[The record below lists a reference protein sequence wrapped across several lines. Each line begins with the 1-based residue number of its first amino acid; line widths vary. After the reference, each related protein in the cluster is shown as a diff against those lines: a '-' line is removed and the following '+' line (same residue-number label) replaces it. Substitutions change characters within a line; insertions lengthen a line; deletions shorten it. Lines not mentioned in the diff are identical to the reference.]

1 MSKIEELIAELC
13 PNGTKYIKLGEL
25 LDYEQPGKYIVKS
38 TEYNDEHLTPV
49 LTAGKSFILGYTS
62 EENGIYSASKSKP
75 VIIFDDFTTSNHWV
89 DFSFKVKSS
98 AMKLLTPKSNDINF
112 RFVYYAIKCI
122 SYKPSDHARHW
133 IAKYSEFKVPFPPLE
148 LQNEIV
154 NILDKFTQLEAEL
167 EAELEARR
175 KQYEYYRNQL
185 LTFSD
190 EGGVRWTTL
199 GEVGMF
205 IRGNGLQKK
214 DFTESGVGCIHYGQ
228 IFTHYGTFAEKT
240 KTFVSA
246 ELAKKARKAKSG
258 NLVIATTSENDE
270 DVCKAVAWLG
280 DDEIA
285 VSSDAMIYDHN
296 ENPKYISYVFQTQD
310 FFKQK
315 KKYISGTKVRRV
327 SSQNL
332 AKISVALPPRNE
344 QDRIVSILDK
354 FDSLVNSIS
363 EGLPAELSARRK
375 QYGYYR
381 TKLLTFKEATA

>member
-228 IFTHYGTFAEKT
+228 IFTHYGTF
-240 KTFVSA
+240 
-246 ELAKKARKAKSG
+246 
-258 NLVIATTSENDE
+258 
-270 DVCKAVAWLG
+270 
-280 DDEIA
+280 
-285 VSSDAMIYDHN
+285 
-296 ENPKYISYVFQTQD
+296 
-310 FFKQK
+310 
-315 KKYISGTKVRRV
+315 
-327 SSQNL
+327 
-332 AKISVALPPRNE
+332 
-344 QDRIVSILDK
+344 
-354 FDSLVNSIS
+354 
-363 EGLPAELSARRK
+363 
-375 QYGYYR
+375 
-381 TKLLTFKEATA
+381 

>member
-1 MSKIEELIAELC
+1 
-13 PNGTKYIKLGEL
+13 
-25 LDYEQPGKYIVKS
+25 
-38 TEYNDEHLTPV
+38 
-49 LTAGKSFILGYTS
+49 
-62 EENGIYSASKSKP
+62 
-75 VIIFDDFTTSNHWV
+75 
-89 DFSFKVKSS
+89 
-98 AMKLLTPKSNDINF
+98 MKLLTPKSNDINF

-228 IFTHYGTFAEKT
+228 IFTHYGTIAEKT

-285 VSSDAMIYDHN
+285 
-296 ENPKYISYVFQTQD
+296 
-310 FFKQK
+310 
-315 KKYISGTKVRRV
+315 G
-327 SSQNL
+327 
-332 AKISVALPPRNE
+332 
-344 QDRIVSILDK
+344 
-354 FDSLVNSIS
+354 
-363 EGLPAELSARRK
+363 
-375 QYGYYR
+375 
-381 TKLLTFKEATA
+381 